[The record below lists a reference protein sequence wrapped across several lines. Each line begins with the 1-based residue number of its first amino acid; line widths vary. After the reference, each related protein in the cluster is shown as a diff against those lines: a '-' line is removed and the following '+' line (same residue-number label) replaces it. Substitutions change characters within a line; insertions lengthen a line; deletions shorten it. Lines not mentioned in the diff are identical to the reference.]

1 MRTLVWLVVLAI
13 VAVVAAT
20 VLEGSGGLVS
30 IYWGEWRTDLSL
42 KLFVI
47 LFVAAGIVLML
58 LLRGLETL
66 VGLPERARAWHI
78 SRLEQAAQTALR
90 DALANN
96 FGGRFSRAQKSAQ
109 RALELHQDVPEL
121 EKDRE
126 FAQLAHLLAAT
137 SLHRLQDHAKR
148 DEQLKLALKQPASG
162 AAAHA
167 AEEGARMIAAEWALE
182 DRDEDRALEL
192 LGQLP
197 PGVGRRTQALRLSL
211 QAHRMAGEPMEALRT
226 ARLLAKHQGF
236 SAGAAQ
242 GLLRSLAFEA
252 LAEARDAEQVRRT
265 WSQFDAADR
274 RDAFVAAR
282 AATRMA
288 NFGQP
293 GEARIWL
300 LPFWEGLGEL
310 GDDERAAVARALV
323 AAREGVPNDWLPR
336 IETATQQCP
345 RDAAIGFAAG
355 MLYAEHGLWGKA
367 RHQLERAAADDELAV
382 AQRRQAWVTL
392 ARLAE
397 RDEDAART
405 ADCYRRAAEVE

>member
-13 VAVVAAT
+13 IAVAAAT
-20 VLEGSGGLVS
+20 ALQDSAGLVS
-30 IYWGEWRTDLSL
+30 IYWGTSRIDLSL
-42 KLFVI
+42 KLFVL
-47 LFVAAGIVLML
+47 LFVGAGIALML
-58 LLRGLETL
+58 LLQGLNVL
-66 VGLPERARAWHI
+66 FGLPERARAWRL
-78 SRLEQAAQTALR
+78 SRLEQAAQSALR

-109 RALELHQDVPEL
+109 RALELREDVPAL

-137 SLHRLQDHAKR
+137 SLHRLQDRGKR

-192 LGQLP
+192 LSQLP

>member
-1 MRTLVWLVVLAI
+1 
-13 VAVVAAT
+13 
-20 VLEGSGGLVS
+20 
-30 IYWGEWRTDLSL
+30 
-42 KLFVI
+42 
-47 LFVAAGIVLML
+47 
-58 LLRGLETL
+58 
-66 VGLPERARAWHI
+66 
-78 SRLEQAAQTALR
+78 
-90 DALANN
+90 
-96 FGGRFSRAQKSAQ
+96 
-109 RALELHQDVPEL
+109 
-121 EKDRE
+121 
-126 FAQLAHLLAAT
+126 
-137 SLHRLQDHAKR
+137 
-148 DEQLKLALKQPASG
+148 
-162 AAAHA
+162 
-167 AEEGARMIAAEWALE
+167 MIAAEWALE

-192 LGQLP
+192 LSQLP